1 MRKFTGSVPAEA
13 LGVGILPG
21 MKLGRLLVSAILILM
36 PVGVLE
42 AQAPTPTV
50 VESPNVKVL
59 TGLYAQQFQE
69 EMNLIVQALGV
80 TCNTCH
86 VRGNFASE
94 EKPIKLKARQMLEM
108 TRALNKQYFPDHKPK
123 EGESVL
129 GRVTCYT
136 CHKGETAPKST
147 VGH

>member
-1 MRKFTGSVPAEA
+1 
-13 LGVGILPG
+13 
-21 MKLGRLLVSAILILM
+21 MKLAGIIACAAA
-36 PVGVLE
+36 VLCFGATAT
-42 AQAPTPTV
+42 AQAPAPQI

-94 EKPIKLKARQMLEM
+94 DKPIKQKARQMLEM
-108 TRALNKQYFPDHKPK
+108 TKALNKQYFPDHKPN

-129 GRVTCYT
+129 GKVTCYT
-136 CHKGETAPKST
+136 CHKGEQTPKSA
-147 VGH
+147 VGQ

>member
-1 MRKFTGSVPAEA
+1 MR
-13 LGVGILPG
+13 LVGILPG
-21 MKLGRLLVSAILILM
+21 MIRGRLLTSAFLTFLVWM
-36 PVGVLE
+36 LSE
-42 AQAPTPTV
+42 ALQAQAPTPSV

-94 EKPIKLKARQMLEM
+94 EKAIKLKARQMLEM
-108 TRALNKQYFPDHKPK
+108 TKALNKQYFPDHKPK

-136 CHKGETAPKST
+136 CHKGEQTPKTA
-147 VGH
+147 VGQ

>member
-1 MRKFTGSVPAEA
+1 MRTGV
-13 LGVGILPG
+13 IL
-21 MKLGRLLVSAILILM
+21 LFFCCAARAA
-36 PVGVLE
+36 
-42 AQAPTPTV
+42 AQAPTPEIVT
-50 VESPNVKVL
+50 SPNVKVL

-86 VRGNFASE
+86 AARGNFASD
-94 EKPIKLKARQMLEM
+94 EKPLKLKARQMLEM
-108 TRALNKQYFPDHKPK
+108 TKALNQQYFPGHKPK

-136 CHKGETAPKST
+136 CHIVEQTPKTS
-147 VGH
+147 VGQ

>member
-1 MRKFTGSVPAEA
+1 MKTG
-13 LGVGILPG
+13 
-21 MKLGRLLVSAILILM
+21 
-36 PVGVLE
+36 GVLSFALLSLMLSSGLQ

-80 TCNTCH
+80 SCNTCH

-94 EKPIKLKARQMLEM
+94 DKPIKLKARQMLEM

-136 CHKGETAPKST
+136 CHKGEQMPRTA
-147 VGH
+147 VGQ

>member
-1 MRKFTGSVPAEA
+1 MQIGRVLTFALTILTFASVA
-13 LGVGILPG
+13 
-21 MKLGRLLVSAILILM
+21 R
-36 PVGVLE
+36 

-59 TGLYAQQFQE
+59 TGLYAQPFQE
-69 EMNLIVQALGV
+69 EMNLIVQGLGV

-86 VRGNFASE
+86 VPRNFASE
-94 EKPIKLKARQMLEM
+94 DKPLKLKARQMLEM
-108 TRALNKQYFPDHKPK
+108 TKSLNKQYFPDYKPK

-136 CHKGETAPKST
+136 CHKGEQIPKTA
-147 VGH
+147 VGQ